1 MSSHATDA
9 AIGMMDGAYF
19 TSRNEILSFLNTL
32 LDLNLAKI
40 EQTASGAVACQVI
53 EYIFPNSIAMSKV
66 NWAAKGSHEY
76 VTNYKLLQGAFSK
89 NNIQKYIDVDKM
101 IRGKYQ
107 DNLEFCQWLKAF
119 FDQTSSM
126 MNTREGYDPIAV
138 RAKGKGGKAVPS
150 GNRVNGMKK
159 VGSAASSSSSA
170 PRAVASGAVKR
181 AAPLVARSV
190 ASSVSSSKDVPPRP
204 TSGGSSVSSITRISA
219 ASGSLKENASNSRVP
234 TAANTRKPPSSSNAY
249 EEEIR
254 ALKSENA
261 ALESKYAKLQ
271 RSSAVVEMSLQTVES
286 ERDFYFEKL
295 RGIEVML
302 QVYKEKE
309 EECTGSGGVNR
320 VMDRMF
326 KVMYATME
334 DDVIVDDEGNLVGDV
349 TLETSVNKCALSLK
363 AKEDDYQD
371 AFEEHEEPSRFDDG
385 ATDDFAN
392 MPMATPMDDA
402 DDCASEYNADDMDD
416 EDLLVTSE
424 FNYEAVIQQQET
436 EDAPKTVGG
445 EINNQ
450 STEFRD
456 DASFSDEDLLTD

>member
-1 MSSHATDA
+1 MSSAAVGSKEQSIQNHLRYFPENRNAFEMATDA

-76 VTNYKLLQGAFSK
+76 VANYKLLQGAFSK
-89 NNIQKYIDVDKM
+89 NNIQKYIDVDKL

-138 RAKGKGGKAVPS
+138 RAKGKGGKAVAS
-150 GNRVNGMKK
+150 GNRGGGMKK

-181 AAPLVARSV
+181 AAPPVARSV
-190 ASSVSSSKDVPPRP
+190 ASSGSSSKDAPPRP

-219 ASGSLKENASNSRVP
+219 TSGSLKENASNFRVP
-234 TAANTRKPPSSSNAY
+234 AATNTRKPPSSSNAVAIGQY
-249 EEEIR
+249 EDEIR

-261 ALESKYAKLQ
+261 ALESKYAELL

-309 EECTGSGGVNR
+309 EECTGSGDVNR
-320 VMDRMF
+320 VMERMF

-334 DDVIVDDEGNLVGDV
+334 DDVVVDDEGNVSLFV
-349 TLETSVNKCALSLK
+349 ALL
-363 AKEDDYQD
+363 
-371 AFEEHEEPSRFDDG
+371 F
-385 ATDDFAN
+385 
-392 MPMATPMDDA
+392 
-402 DDCASEYNADDMDD
+402 
-416 EDLLVTSE
+416 
-424 FNYEAVIQQQET
+424 
-436 EDAPKTVGG
+436 
-445 EINNQ
+445 
-450 STEFRD
+450 
-456 DASFSDEDLLTD
+456 

>member
-1 MSSHATDA
+1 MNATDA

-76 VTNYKLLQGAFSK
+76 VANYKLLQGAFSK
-89 NNIQKYIDVDKM
+89 NNIQKYIDVDKL

-138 RAKGKGGKAVPS
+138 RAKGKGGKAVAS
-150 GNRVNGMKK
+150 GNRGGGMKK

-181 AAPLVARSV
+181 AAPPVARSV
-190 ASSVSSSKDVPPRP
+190 ASSGPSSKDAPPRP

-219 ASGSLKENASNSRVP
+219 TSGSLKENASNSRVP
-234 TAANTRKPPSSSNAY
+234 TTATNTRKPPSSSNAVVIGQY
-249 EEEIR
+249 EDEIR

-261 ALESKYAKLQ
+261 ALESKYSELQ

-309 EECTGSGGVNR
+309 EECAGSRGVNR

-334 DDVIVDDEGNLVGDV
+334 DDVVVDDEGNV
-349 TLETSVNKCALSLK
+349 SCSCSSL
-363 AKEDDYQD
+363 
-371 AFEEHEEPSRFDDG
+371 FD
-385 ATDDFAN
+385 
-392 MPMATPMDDA
+392 
-402 DDCASEYNADDMDD
+402 
-416 EDLLVTSE
+416 
-424 FNYEAVIQQQET
+424 
-436 EDAPKTVGG
+436 
-445 EINNQ
+445 
-450 STEFRD
+450 
-456 DASFSDEDLLTD
+456 